1 MFIKTFPS
9 SIPLLVLACLALN
22 SSTGQETKAEHREK
36 RDLASDF
43 VDKFADNDTQKEE
56 IKDSIE
62 SVQGI
67 ANAFDS
73 TEEPSYDYGGSF
85 MAQSSY
91 SLVFLLNLIAALLA
105 HKFVIGFIFA
115 ELF

>member
-9 SIPLLVLACLALN
+9 SIPLLVLVCLALN
-22 SSTGQETKAEHREK
+22 SSTGQETKVEK

-73 TEEPSYDYGGSF
+73 TEDPSYDYGGSF
-85 MAQSSY
+85 LARSSY

-105 HKFVIGFIFA
+105 HKFVIKFVFA
-115 ELF
+115 